1 HDKEQVADDYTAE
14 IDSGYINSSPV
25 ISQNEVC
32 KPLTNTSNIDEHSDS
47 SDSNPEYVLPLKKS
61 NINLKKK
68 PIPSPQQI
76 SFSDLMLKFS
86 ENSGFSRINTDLTKT
101 ISKIILKA
109 MNELSPNEILAKE
122 MLEGDF
128 CYMERLSTIM
138 CVNASG
144 TEKLP
149 LWIVGAGVDVLS
161 SFRSQIDITST
172 IESHKVKNAT
182 NGSGTSVPSEKKKGD
197 GFFGSY
203 DEDYDYYNSGLR
215 KNKKAFSRSS
225 GGSRNKNKST
235 TVLGDLK
242 DTKND
247 QDIQND
253 DNEQDQPE
261 EFENSF
267 YLRYNCF
274 SSVSFTMFIEW
285 MQWFDSIMSGREVS
299 LILKDAPDIPY
310 LDYPNLKN
318 VKLLYA
324 PPCTPALPTDSDL
337 IYRTKLSYRQRYYD
351 YLLSR
356 SGVSISCDDV
366 GCKQQFFN
374 LYNKITPSL
383 ISVIDAAH
391 MLSDA
396 WILGS
401 SPTYISYLFKNFE
414 LSTLKNLKLKSPA
427 LKNKITSISTEIES
441 CKLGCDDH
449 LWIHLEN
456 SINTLLMFFSKKQM
470 NDTEIISKKGSEF
483 FKEYEI
489 EKYSQIKPN

>member
-1 HDKEQVADDYTAE
+1 
-14 IDSGYINSSPV
+14 
-25 ISQNEVC
+25 
-32 KPLTNTSNIDEHSDS
+32 
-47 SDSNPEYVLPLKKS
+47 
-61 NINLKKK
+61 
-68 PIPSPQQI
+68 
-76 SFSDLMLKFS
+76 
-86 ENSGFSRINTDLTKT
+86 
-101 ISKIILKA
+101 
-109 MNELSPNEILAKE
+109 